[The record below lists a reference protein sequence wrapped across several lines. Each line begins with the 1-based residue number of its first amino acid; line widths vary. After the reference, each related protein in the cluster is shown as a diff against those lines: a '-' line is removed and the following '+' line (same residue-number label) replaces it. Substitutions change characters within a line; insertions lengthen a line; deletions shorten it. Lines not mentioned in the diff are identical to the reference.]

1 MSLQIATVSRVPEIL
16 KAVFALGPDRRATF
30 YDVDWDEYE
39 SLLDE
44 LEGSPGKRV
53 YYDKGTLEIISV
65 GYEHERRKELLAGM
79 VDILAEESGREL
91 IPAGSLTLKLK
102 HLRKGAEPDTCF
114 FLRNVDQMLGKD
126 SYDLRHDPPPDLV
139 IEVDITHPSHSKF
152 DIYAKLGVA
161 EFWRYSDHGIE
172 IFELIDGEYVEQDAS
187 PAFPFVRSEELSR
200 FLDDYAGKGQL
211 AANRAFRDF
220 VRPRLQAS

>member
-16 KAVFALGPDRRATF
+16 KAIFALGPDQRAMV
-30 YDVDWDEYE
+30 YDVEWEEYE

-53 YYDKGTLEIISV
+53 YYDEGTLDILSV
-65 GYEHERRKELLAGM
+65 GFGHERRKESLARM
-79 VDILAEESGREL
+79 VDVLAEESEREL
-91 IPAGSLTLKLK
+91 VPAGSLTLKLK
-102 HLRKGAEPDTCF
+102 RLRKGAEPDSCF
-114 FLRNVDQMLGKD
+114 FIRNADQMIKKD
-126 SYDLRHDPPPDLV
+126 DYDLRHDPPPDLV

-152 DIYAKLGVA
+152 DIYASLGVS
-161 EFWRYSDHGIE
+161 EFWRYSGSRIE
-172 IFELIDGEYVEQDAS
+172 IFELIDGEYVEQDIS
-187 PAFPFVRSEELSR
+187 PAFPFVRAEELSR
-200 FLDDYAGKGQL
+200 FLDDYVSKSNL